1 MLILVW
7 DLALLN
13 ELQMMV
19 ETSFVILLHVDII
32 ESQNICLL
40 NSHLPYPKR
49 SLLVSDLVTGEV
61 NKI

>member
-7 DLALLN
+7 DLVLLN

-32 ESQNICLL
+32 ESQNLFA
-40 NSHLPYPKR
+40 
-49 SLLVSDLVTGEV
+49 E
-61 NKI
+61 